1 MRSLPLNPNLEQA
14 FGVLKERSVQRLGRR
29 YAKKIDLHLICATND
44 DLDNLV
50 PRGRFR
56 EDLYYRIDVMPILVP
71 PPARARGR
79 FAAVGPWQNLA
90 KSRFVLTPRQRG

>member
-1 MRSLPLNPNLEQA
+1 MLQ
-14 FGVLKERSVQRLGRR
+14 ERSVQRLGRR

-71 PPARARGR
+71 PPRASTRAICR
-79 FAAVGPWQNLA
+79 CWSMAE
-90 KSRFVLTPRQRG
+90 SS

>member
-1 MRSLPLNPNLEQA
+1 
-14 FGVLKERSVQRLGRR
+14 VLQERSVQRLGRR

-71 PPARARGR
+71 PPARAWGR